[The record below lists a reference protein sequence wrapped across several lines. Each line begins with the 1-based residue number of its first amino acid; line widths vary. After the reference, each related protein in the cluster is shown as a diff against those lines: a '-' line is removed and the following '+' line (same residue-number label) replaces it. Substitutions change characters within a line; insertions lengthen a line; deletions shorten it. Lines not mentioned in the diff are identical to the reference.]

1 MYCELDLMTSLK
13 DTKLLARV
21 AWLAADCFVQLI
33 VIATLTMEQELV
45 SALCSE
51 YTIIPSYTPRPPHYQ
66 HLLPTAAAA
75 ALSYRHLNDVWQWW
89 ETRLH
94 SSMKVVSIW
103 RKRCW
108 HLKTGI
114 DGWFAKQRC
123 WKVCEIFADK
133 FPNIVKLRLHVCFAS
148 NVSNLHISPPL
159 LSSVSGGCK
168 FRSLQLGISFISL
181 CNIFINTAT

>member
-21 AWLAADCFVQLI
+21 AWRLAADCFVQLI

-75 ALSYRHLNDVWQWW
+75 ALSYRHLNDVWQWS
-89 ETRLH
+89 ERRVH
-94 SSMKVVSIW
+94 SSKKVASIC
-103 RKRCW
+103 RK
-108 HLKTGI
+108 LLLPALM
-114 DGWFAKQRC
+114 DGLLSKDTEKRQA
-123 WKVCEIFADK
+123 
-133 FPNIVKLRLHVCFAS
+133 VKSLQTTFRTL
-148 NVSNLHISPPL
+148 SNLAHMSALPVM
-159 LSSVSGGCK
+159 SM
-168 FRSLQLGISFISL
+168 
-181 CNIFINTAT
+181 